1 MKWIVVLIT
10 LLGAGV
16 ARAGPRPNFD
26 PKDVVRQVR
35 ARNPVPRP
43 PEPLNPPV
51 DDGEFLIDT
60 TGLHPEWYPALA
72 FDGTNFLVV
81 WEDLRNGADIYGTR
95 VTPGGVVL
103 DPAGIAISVAANYQV
118 VPAVAFDG
126 TNFLVVWQDWRSGSE
141 YDIYGARLSQA
152 GSVLDPSGIAIS
164 IAANGQYVPAVAFDG
179 TNFLVVW
186 QDYRSGGEHAIY
198 GARVSQAGIV
208 LDPSGIAISIV
219 ASSQLSPAVA
229 SDGTNFLVVWMD
241 GRSGYAA
248 IYGARVNQSG
258 IVLDPSGIAISIV
271 ASSQLS
277 PAVAFDGTNFL
288 VVWFDYRSGS
298 YTDIYGAR
306 LSQAGV
312 VLDSS
317 GIAISV
323 AAEDQYFPA
332 VAFDGANFLVVWEDY
347 RSGSEYDIYGARV
360 TPGGVVFDSGPVVRQ
375 EWGQRDPALACGSGG
390 QMLLV
395 YRGWAGTVGGK
406 AYNADRIWG
415 KLDPHPGIAEGR
427 QPTVCSSRPAAAI
440 VRGVLEISSQLTAG
454 SLRPEIG
461 LLDAGGRQ
469 VMKLKPGDNDVS
481 GLAPGV
487 YFIRTAQAQAQAQA
501 VRKVIVTR

>member
-164 IAANGQYVPAVAFDG
+164 IAANGQYV
-179 TNFLVVW
+179 
-186 QDYRSGGEHAIY
+186 
-198 GARVSQAGIV
+198 
-208 LDPSGIAISIV
+208 
-219 ASSQLSPAVA
+219 
-229 SDGTNFLVVWMD
+229 
-241 GRSGYAA
+241 
-248 IYGARVNQSG
+248 
-258 IVLDPSGIAISIV
+258 
-271 ASSQLS
+271 